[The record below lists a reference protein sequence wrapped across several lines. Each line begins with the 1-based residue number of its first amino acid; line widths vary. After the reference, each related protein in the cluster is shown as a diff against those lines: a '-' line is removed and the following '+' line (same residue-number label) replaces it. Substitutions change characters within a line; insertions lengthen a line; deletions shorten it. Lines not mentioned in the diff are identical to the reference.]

1 MANGILFIYDNT
13 TSSWI
18 NYTGLISYK
27 VGLNKLWSPDTGRSM
42 TGENKGTLIGIFP
55 KLECQIGRQSAA
67 DRAVLLRL
75 LMKPRIHVRY
85 FDPAYNTTGITHSEG
100 YGLVDAYFYA
110 NDQTDEMLNSKTL
123 YHGPLN
129 FNLIANSKRTVSP

>member
-1 MANGILFIYDNT
+1 MAASKLLYIYDNT
-13 TSSWI
+13 TSSWRD
-18 NYTGLISYK
+18 YSGLISYK

-67 DRAVLLRL
+67 NRAILLRL
-75 LMKPRIHVRY
+75 LMQPRIHVRY
-85 FDPAYNTTGITHSEG
+85 FDPVYNTTTAATSGA
-100 YGLVDAYFYA
+100 LVDAFFYS
-110 NDQTDEMLNSKTL
+110 NDQTDEMLNSKSL

-129 FNLIANSKRTVSP
+129 FNLIANSKRTVTP